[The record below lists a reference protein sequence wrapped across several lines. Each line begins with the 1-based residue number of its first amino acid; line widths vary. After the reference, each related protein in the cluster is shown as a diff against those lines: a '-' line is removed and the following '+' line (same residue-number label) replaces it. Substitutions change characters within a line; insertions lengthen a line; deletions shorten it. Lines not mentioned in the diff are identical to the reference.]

1 MRFFYYTDTM
11 YYVYILECCDKSL
24 YTGYTNH
31 LEKRIKAHNEGKGAK
46 YTKGRRPVSLVYF
59 ETFKTK
65 SEALKREYAIKQFSR
80 KKKLELIKSS
90 ILNPINDK
98 F

>member
-1 MRFFYYTDTM
+1 M

-59 ETFKTK
+59 ESFQTK

-90 ILNPINDK
+90 SLNPINDK

>member
-1 MRFFYYTDTM
+1 M

-31 LEKRIKAHNEGKGAK
+31 LEKRIKSHNEGKGAK

-59 ETFKTK
+59 ESFQTK

>member
-46 YTKGRRPVSLVYF
+46 YTKSRAPVRLVYYEQY
-59 ETFKTK
+59 ETKQ
-65 SEALKREYAIKQFSR
+65 EALKREYAIKQLSR
-80 KKKLELIKSS
+80 KEKLALIKAYTHT
-90 ILNPINDK
+90 
-98 F
+98 

>member
-1 MRFFYYTDTM
+1 MRFFYYTYTM

-59 ETFKTK
+59 ESFQTK

>member
-1 MRFFYYTDTM
+1 MRFFYYTYTM

-59 ETFKTK
+59 ESFQTK

-90 ILNPINDK
+90 SLNPIKDK

>member
-59 ETFKTK
+59 ESFQTK
-65 SEALKREYAIKQFSR
+65 SEALICNQTVFQ
-80 KKKLELIKSS
+80 KKETGTDQKFHFKS
-90 ILNPINDK
+90 N
-98 F
+98 

>member
-1 MRFFYYTDTM
+1 M

-59 ETFKTK
+59 ESFQTK

-90 ILNPINDK
+90 ILNPIKDK

>member
-1 MRFFYYTDTM
+1 M

-59 ETFKTK
+59 ETFQTK

>member
-1 MRFFYYTDTM
+1 M

-59 ETFKTK
+59 ESFQTK

-90 ILNPINDK
+90 SLNPIKDK

>member
-1 MRFFYYTDTM
+1 M

-59 ETFKTK
+59 ETFQTK

-90 ILNPINDK
+90 SLNPINDK

>member
-1 MRFFYYTDTM
+1 M

-46 YTKGRRPVSLVYF
+46 YTKERRPVSLVYF
-59 ETFKTK
+59 ESFQTK

>member
-11 YYVYILECCDKSL
+11 YYVYILERCDKSL

-46 YTKGRRPVSLVYF
+46 YTKGTRPVSLVYF
-59 ETFKTK
+59 ESFQTK

>member
-31 LEKRIKAHNEGKGAK
+31 LEQRIKAHNEGKGAK

-59 ETFKTK
+59 ESFQTK

>member
-11 YYVYILECCDKSL
+11 YYVYILERCDKSL

-59 ETFKTK
+59 ETFQTK

>member
-1 MRFFYYTDTM
+1 M

-59 ETFKTK
+59 ESFQTK
-65 SEALKREYAIKQFSR
+65 SEALKLEYAIKQFSR

>member
-1 MRFFYYTDTM
+1 M
-11 YYVYILECCDKSL
+11 YYVYILECYDKSL

-59 ETFKTK
+59 ETFQTK

>member
-1 MRFFYYTDTM
+1 M

-59 ETFKTK
+59 ESFQTK

>member
-1 MRFFYYTDTM
+1 M
-11 YYVYILECCDKSL
+11 YYVYILECCDKRL

-46 YTKGRRPVSLVYF
+46 YTKGRRPVSLAYF
-59 ETFKTK
+59 ESFQTK